1 MGYYIQRTKGI
12 MLSDI
17 DIKKALEE
25 KWIEVSPL
33 DKCFIQPSSID
44 LKVGYEF
51 RVFENHKYSHID
63 PKAEQEDL
71 TTLVTATVEEPFVL
85 HPGEF
90 VLGTTF
96 EKVTLSNKVVARLEG
111 KSSLGRI
118 GLLIHSTAG
127 FVDPGFSGYLTLE
140 LSNVANLPDRKSVV

>member
-1 MGYYIQRTKGI
+1 

-33 DKCFIQPSSID
+33 DKGFIQPSSID

-96 EKVTLSNKVVARLEG
+96 EKVTLSNKVVAL
-111 KSSLGRI
+111 S
-118 GLLIHSTAG
+118 LIHI
-127 FVDPGFSGYLTLE
+127 
-140 LSNVANLPDRKSVV
+140 

>member
-25 KWIEVSPL
+25 KWIEISPL
-33 DKCFIQPSSID
+33 DKGFIQPSSID

-71 TTLVTATVEEPFVL
+71 TTLVTATVEEPLYYIQVSLYLVL
-85 HPGEF
+85 H
-90 VLGTTF
+90 LR
-96 EKVTLSNKVVARLEG
+96 KLHY
-111 KSSLGRI
+111 
-118 GLLIHSTAG
+118 LI
-127 FVDPGFSGYLTLE
+127 
-140 LSNVANLPDRKSVV
+140 R